1 MDRIQAMQV
10 FTRVAEAGSFVRA
23 AETLSLPSSTVT
35 STIKNLEK
43 YLQVRLLNRTT
54 RRVSL
59 TPEGLQYLAQCRE
72 ILSLI
77 EHSESSLT
85 DSIRRPQG
93 RLRVDMPG
101 GIAHFIV
108 MPNLKDF
115 CRLYPDIYLMIGVSD
130 RQVDLVKEG
139 VDCVI
144 RTGELTDST
153 LVARPL
159 GRFRWVTCASPEY
172 LRKFGVPETPEA
184 LSQHRAIHY
193 FSGSGRRTSEL
204 RFTRGTEA
212 FSVPVEGDAAVNETG
227 LYIRLCLEGF
237 GLAQLA
243 ENVISENLQQGKLVE
258 VLADWQPPSVPVT
271 MLYPHQR
278 FLSPAVRA
286 FADWISGLFNEGAG
300 EKGLSGKRT
309 TLQNDN

>member
-10 FTRVAEAGSFVRA
+10 FVRVAEAGSFIQA
-23 AETLSLPSSTVT
+23 AQTLSLPASTVT
-35 STIKNLEK
+35 SSVKSLEK

-77 EHSESSLT
+77 ENAESSLT
-85 DSIRRPQG
+85 DSVRRPQG

-115 CRLYPDIYLMIGVSD
+115 YRLYPDIYLMIGVSD
-130 RQVDLVKEG
+130 RQVDLVQEG

-144 RTGELTDST
+144 RTGELINST

-159 GRFRWVTCASPEY
+159 GRFRWITCASPEY
-172 LRKFGVPETPEA
+172 LREYGIPETPEE
-184 LSQHRAIHY
+184 LSKHRAIHY
-193 FSGSGRRTSEL
+193 FSGPARRTNEL
-204 RFTRGTEA
+204 RFVRGTETL
-212 FSVPVEGDAAVNETG
+212 SIPVNGSAAVNETG
-227 LYIRLCLEGF
+227 LYIKMCLEGF

-243 ENVISENLQQGKLVE
+243 ENVVSENLQEGSLVE

-286 FADWISGLFNEGAG
+286 FADWIA
-300 EKGLSGKRT
+300 RII
-309 TLQNDN
+309 

>member
-23 AETLSLPSSTVT
+23 AETLSMPSSTVT
-35 STIKNLEK
+35 SMIKNLEK

-85 DSIRRPQG
+85 ASASRPQG
-93 RLRVDMPG
+93 RLRVDMPA

-108 MPNLKDF
+108 MPNLKAF
-115 CRLYPDIYLMIGVSD
+115 YRLYPDIYLMIGVSD
-130 RQVDLVKEG
+130 RQVDLVQEG

-144 RTGELTDST
+144 RAGELRDST

-159 GRFRWVTCASPEY
+159 GQFRWVTCASPDY
-172 LRKFGVPETPEA
+172 LREYGVPETPEA
-184 LSQHRAIHY
+184 LSHHRAIHY
-193 FSGSGRRTSEL
+193 FSGSGRRINEL
-204 RFTRGTEA
+204 RFTRGSEA

-227 LYIRLCLEGF
+227 LYIKMSLAGL

-243 ENVISENLQQGKLVE
+243 ENVISAELQQGNLIE
-258 VLADWQPPSVPVT
+258 VLADWQPPSMPVT

-286 FADWISGLFNEGAG
+286 FADWVAGLFNNSAG
-300 EKGLSGKRT
+300 ETPSFR
-309 TLQNDN
+309 

>member
-1 MDRIQAMQV
+1 MDRIQAMQI
-10 FTRVAEAGSFVRA
+10 FMRVAEAGSFVRA

-59 TPEGLQYLAQCRE
+59 TPEGLQYLPQCRE

-77 EHSESSLT
+77 EQSESSLS
-85 DSIRRPQG
+85 DSTSRPRG
-93 RLRVDMPG
+93 RLRVDMPA

-115 CRLYPDIYLMIGVSD
+115 YRLYPDIYLMIGVSD
-130 RQVDLVKEG
+130 RPVNLVQEG

-144 RTGELTDST
+144 RTGELANST

-159 GRFRWVTCASPEY
+159 GRFRWVTCASPDY
-172 LRKFGVPETPEA
+172 LREFGVPETPET

-193 FSGSGRRTSEL
+193 FSGSGRRTNEL
-204 RFTRGTEA
+204 RFTQGTEA
-212 FSVPVEGDAAVNETG
+212 FSVPVEGNAAVNETG

-243 ENVISENLQQGKLVE
+243 ENVISKDLQQGKLVE
-258 VLADWQPPSVPVT
+258 VLADWQPPAVPVT
-271 MLYPHQR
+271 MLYPHPR

-286 FADWISGLFNEGAG
+286 FADWAAGLFNAG
-300 EKGLSGKRT
+300 PEETAPSR
-309 TLQNDN
+309 

>member
-1 MDRIQAMQV
+1 MDRLQAMQI

-59 TPEGLQYLAQCRE
+59 TPEGGQYLAQCRD

-77 EHSESSLT
+77 EHAESSLT
-85 DSIRRPQG
+85 DSVKRPQG
-93 RLRVDMPG
+93 RLRVDMPA

-108 MPNLKDF
+108 MPNLQDF
-115 CRLYPDIYLMIGVSD
+115 YRRYPYIYLMTGVSD
-130 RQVDLVKEG
+130 RQVDLVQEG

-144 RTGELTDST
+144 RTGELTNST

-159 GRFRWVTCASPEY
+159 GRFRWVTCASPDY
-172 LRKFGVPETPEA
+172 LREYGVPQSPDE
-184 LSQHRAIHY
+184 LSRHRAIHY
-193 FSGSGRRTSEL
+193 FSGQTRRADEL
-204 RFTRGTEA
+204 RFQQGSALRYV
-212 FSVPVEGDAAVNETG
+212 SVNGQTAVNETG
-227 LYIRLCLEGF
+227 LYIKMCLEGY

-243 ENVISENLQQGKLVE
+243 ENVIAEHLAQGTLVE
-258 VLADWQPPSVPVT
+258 IMADWQPPPVPVT
-271 MLYPHQR
+271 LLYPHQR

-286 FADWISGLFNEGAG
+286 FANWIDELI
-300 EKGLSGKRT
+300 
-309 TLQNDN
+309 

>member
-1 MDRIQAMQV
+1 MDRIQAMHV
-10 FTRVAEAGSFVRA
+10 FVRVAEAGSFILA
-23 AETLSLPSSTVT
+23 AETLSLPASTVS

-43 YLQVRLLNRTT
+43 HLQVRLLNRTT

-59 TPEGLQYLAQCRE
+59 TSEGAQYLVQCRE
-72 ILSLI
+72 ILALI
-77 EHSESSLT
+77 DHTESSLT
-85 DSIRRPQG
+85 DSAKRPQG

-115 CRLYPDIYLMIGVSD
+115 YRRYPDIYLMIGVND
-130 RQVDLVKEG
+130 RQVDLVQEG

-144 RTGELTDST
+144 RTGELNDST

-159 GRFRWVTCASPEY
+159 GRFRWVTCASPAY
-172 LRKFGVPETPEA
+172 LREHGTPQTPGE

-193 FSGSGRRTSEL
+193 FSGHTRRPGEMCFASGSEKV
-204 RFTRGTEA
+204 
-212 FSVPVEGDAAVNETG
+212 SVPVSGAVAVNETG
-227 LYIRLCLEGF
+227 LYIKMCLEGF

-243 ENVISENLQQGKLVE
+243 ERVVSEHLQEGRLIE
-258 VLADWQPPSVPVT
+258 VLVDWQSAAVPVT
-271 MLYPHQR
+271 LLYPHQR

-286 FADWISGLFNEGAG
+286 FADWITELVRDGHSAIEGG
-300 EKGLSGKRT
+300 
-309 TLQNDN
+309 

>member
-1 MDRIQAMQV
+1 MMDRIQAMQI
-10 FTRVAEAGSFVRA
+10 FIRVAEAGSFVRA

-72 ILSLI
+72 IMALI
-77 EHSESSLT
+77 EHTEASLA
-85 DSIRRPQG
+85 DSNRRPRG

-108 MPNLKDF
+108 LPNLKDF
-115 CRLYPDIYLMIGVSD
+115 YRLYPDIYLMIGVSD
-130 RQVDLVKEG
+130 RQVDLVQEG

-159 GRFRWVTCASPEY
+159 GRFRWLTCASPDY
-172 LRKFGVPETPEA
+172 LREYGIPETPEA

-193 FSGSGRRTSEL
+193 FSGSGRRTNEL
-204 RFTRGTEA
+204 RFIRGAEA
-212 FSVPVEGDAAVNETG
+212 FSVPVEGDTAVNETG

-243 ENVISENLQQGKLVE
+243 ENVISKNLQQGKLVE

-286 FADWISGLFNEGAG
+286 FADWVAGLFNEGAG
-300 EKGLSGKRT
+300 EKQFSP
-309 TLQNDN
+309 

>member
-115 CRLYPDIYLMIGVSD
+115 YRLYPDIYLMIGVSD
-130 RQVDLVKEG
+130 RQVDLVQEG

-159 GRFRWVTCASPEY
+159 GRFRWVTCASPDY
-172 LRKFGVPETPEA
+172 LREYGVPETPEA

-193 FSGSGRRTSEL
+193 FSGSVRRTNEL
-204 RFTRGTEA
+204 RFTRGTEP
-212 FSVPVEGDAAVNETG
+212 FSVQVEGDAAVNETG

-258 VLADWQPPSVPVT
+258 VLADWQPLSVPVT
-271 MLYPHQR
+271 ILYPHQR

-286 FADWISGLFNEGAG
+286 FADWVAGLFNEGAG
-300 EKGLSGKRT
+300 EKRSSR
-309 TLQNDN
+309 

>member
-1 MDRIQAMQV
+1 MDRIQAMQI

-23 AETLSLPSSTVT
+23 AQTLSLPSSTVT

-59 TPEGLQYLAQCRE
+59 TPEGLQYLMQCRE

-77 EHSESSLT
+77 EHAESSLT
-85 DSIRRPQG
+85 DAVRRPQG
-93 RLRVDMPG
+93 RIRVDMPA

-108 MPNLKDF
+108 MPNLQDF
-115 CRLYPDIYLMIGVSD
+115 YKHYPDIYLMIGVSD
-130 RQVDLVKEG
+130 RQVDLVQEG

-144 RTGELTDST
+144 RTGELTNST

-159 GRFRWVTCASPEY
+159 GRLRWVTCASPDY
-172 LRKFGVPETPEA
+172 LREYGIPQSPTE
-184 LSQHRAIHY
+184 LSRHRAIHY
-193 FSGSGRRTSEL
+193 FSSQTRHANEL
-204 RFTRGTEA
+204 RFVRGTETL
-212 FSVPVEGDAAVNETG
+212 SVPVSGEAAVNETG
-227 LYIRLCLEGF
+227 LYIKMCLGGF

-243 ENVISENLQQGKLVE
+243 ERIVLEHLQEGRLIE
-258 VLADWQPPSVPVT
+258 ILADWQPPSVPVT
-271 MLYPHQR
+271 LLYPHQR

-286 FADWISGLFNEGAG
+286 FADWIASII
-300 EKGLSGKRT
+300 
-309 TLQNDN
+309 

>member
-1 MDRIQAMQV
+1 MDRLQAMQI

-59 TPEGLQYLAQCRE
+59 TPEGVQYLAQCRD

-77 EHSESSLT
+77 EHAESSLT
-85 DSIRRPQG
+85 DSVRRPQG
-93 RLRVDMPG
+93 RLRVDMPA

-108 MPNLKDF
+108 MPNLQDF
-115 CRLYPDIYLMIGVSD
+115 YRRYPDIYLMTGVSD
-130 RQVDLVKEG
+130 RQVDLVQEG

-144 RTGELTDST
+144 RTGELTNST
-153 LVARPL
+153 LIARPL
-159 GRFRWVTCASPEY
+159 GRFRWVTCASPDY
-172 LRKFGVPETPEA
+172 LREYGVPQSPDE
-184 LSQHRAIHY
+184 LSRHRAIHY
-193 FSGSGRRTSEL
+193 FSGQTRRADEL
-204 RFTRGTEA
+204 RFQQGSALRYV
-212 FSVPVEGDAAVNETG
+212 SVNGQTAVNETG
-227 LYIRLCLEGF
+227 LYIKMCLEGY

-243 ENVISENLQQGKLVE
+243 ENVIAEHLAQGTLVE
-258 VLADWQPPSVPVT
+258 IMADWQPPPVPVT
-271 MLYPHQR
+271 LLYPHQR

-286 FADWISGLFNEGAG
+286 FANWIDELI
-300 EKGLSGKRT
+300 
-309 TLQNDN
+309 

>member
-1 MDRIQAMQV
+1 MDRIQAMQI
-10 FTRVAEAGSFVRA
+10 FIRVAEAGSFVRG

-72 ILSLI
+72 ILALI
-77 EHSESSLT
+77 EHTEASLA
-85 DSIRRPQG
+85 DSNRRPRG

-108 MPNLKDF
+108 LPNLKDF
-115 CRLYPDIYLMIGVSD
+115 YRLHPDIYLMIGVSD
-130 RQVDLVKEG
+130 RQVDLVQEG

-159 GRFRWVTCASPEY
+159 GRFRWLTCASPDY
-172 LRKFGVPETPEA
+172 LREYGIPETPEA

-193 FSGSGRRTSEL
+193 FSGSGRRTNEL
-204 RFTRGTEA
+204 RFIRGAEA
-212 FSVPVEGDAAVNETG
+212 FSVPVEGDTAVNETG

-243 ENVISENLQQGKLVE
+243 ENVISKNLQQGKLVE

-286 FADWISGLFNEGAG
+286 FADWVAGLFNEGAG
-300 EKGLSGKRT
+300 EKQFSP
-309 TLQNDN
+309 

>member
-1 MDRIQAMQV
+1 MDRIQAMQI
-10 FTRVAEAGSFVRA
+10 FIRVAEAGSFVRA

-72 ILSLI
+72 ILALI
-77 EHSESSLT
+77 EHTEASLA
-85 DSIRRPQG
+85 DSNRRPRG

-108 MPNLKDF
+108 LPNLKDF
-115 CRLYPDIYLMIGVSD
+115 YRLYPDIYLMIGVSD
-130 RQVDLVKEG
+130 RQVDLVQEG

-159 GRFRWVTCASPEY
+159 GRFRWLTCASPDY
-172 LRKFGVPETPEA
+172 LREYGIPETPEA

-193 FSGSGRRTSEL
+193 FFGSGRRTNEL
-204 RFTRGTEA
+204 RFIRGAEA
-212 FSVPVEGDAAVNETG
+212 FSVPVEGDTAVNETG

-243 ENVISENLQQGKLVE
+243 ENVISKNLQQGKLVE

-286 FADWISGLFNEGAG
+286 FADWVAGLFNEGAG
-300 EKGLSGKRT
+300 EKQFSP
-309 TLQNDN
+309 

>member
-1 MDRIQAMQV
+1 MDRIQAMQI
-10 FTRVAEAGSFVRA
+10 FIRVAEAGSFVRA

-72 ILSLI
+72 ILALI
-77 EHSESSLT
+77 EHTEASLA
-85 DSIRRPQG
+85 DSNRRPRG

-108 MPNLKDF
+108 LPNLKDF
-115 CRLYPDIYLMIGVSD
+115 YRLYPDIYLMIGVSD
-130 RQVDLVKEG
+130 RQVDLVHEG

-159 GRFRWVTCASPEY
+159 GRFRWLTCASPDY
-172 LRKFGVPETPEA
+172 LREYGIPETPEA

-193 FSGSGRRTSEL
+193 FFGSGRRTNEL
-204 RFTRGTEA
+204 RFIRGAEA
-212 FSVPVEGDAAVNETG
+212 FSVPVEGVTAVNETG

-243 ENVISENLQQGKLVE
+243 ENVISKNLQQGKLVE

-286 FADWISGLFNEGAG
+286 FADWVAGLFNEGAG
-300 EKGLSGKRT
+300 EKQFSP
-309 TLQNDN
+309 

>member
-59 TPEGLQYLAQCRE
+59 TSEGLEYLARCRE

-77 EHSESSLT
+77 EHTESSLT
-85 DSIRRPQG
+85 DSVSRPQG

-115 CRLYPDIYLMIGVSD
+115 YRLYPDIYLMIGVSD
-130 RQVDLVKEG
+130 RQVDLVQEG

-144 RTGELTDST
+144 RTGELTEST

-159 GRFRWVTCASPEY
+159 GRFRWVTCASPDY
-172 LRKFGVPETPEA
+172 LRKFGVPETPEV

-193 FSGSGRRTSEL
+193 FSGSGRRTNEL
-204 RFTRGTEA
+204 RFTCGTEA

-227 LYIRLCLEGF
+227 LYIKMCLEGF

-243 ENVISENLQQGKLVE
+243 ENIVSEHLQKGTLVE
-258 VLADWQPPSVPVT
+258 VLVDWQPSSVPVT
-271 MLYPHQR
+271 LLYPHQR
-278 FLSPAVRA
+278 FLSPTVRA
-286 FADWISGLFNEGAG
+286 FANWIA
-300 EKGLSGKRT
+300 
-309 TLQNDN
+309 DII